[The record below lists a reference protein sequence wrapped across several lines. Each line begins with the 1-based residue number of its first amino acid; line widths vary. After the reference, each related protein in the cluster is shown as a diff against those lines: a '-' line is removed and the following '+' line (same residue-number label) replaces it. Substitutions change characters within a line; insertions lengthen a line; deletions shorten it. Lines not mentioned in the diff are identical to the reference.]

1 MMVLLYLILGFFARR
16 TFGGMLNHLKFWG
29 NRGVQTTFMIALFL
43 SIYVTDYTKWQSW
56 LVGIIIAAWLQFQEI
71 SRGHGACFDIG
82 RWGIDETLIKRYNA
96 RWYYIP
102 CDYCANKGY
111 FEKYGVVYDFMYMT
125 LRYTAPMLPM
135 ALIDSRY
142 LILGF
147 GISVIYALCWELYE
161 WKPQLFTKV
170 KFIGGPTQLA
180 ECIWGGWFF
189 AGCYWIGL

>member
-1 MMVLLYLILGFFARR
+1 
-16 TFGGMLNHLKFWG
+16 
-29 NRGVQTTFMIALFL
+29 
-43 SIYVTDYTKWQSW
+43 
-56 LVGIIIAAWLQFQEI
+56 
-71 SRGHGACFDIG
+71 
-82 RWGIDETLIKRYNA
+82 
-96 RWYYIP
+96 
-102 CDYCANKGY
+102 
-111 FEKYGVVYDFMYMT
+111 MYMT

-189 AGCYWIGL
+189 VFCYWIGL